1 MFCWKT
7 ADQCYSGA
15 HVKGICF
22 DQSSFQIYHIDNF
35 HLFSK
40 HLSLIEGFFPI
51 CGQWLLRSFK
61 MIHTKNMGQKVKILD
76 ALIWMRKKLIIP
88 FQSFGMELAQWR
100 EESEDGRTAG
110 VELERKDQIWMD
122 CWTWC
127 WTRENKTKDGRT
139 AGVEGG
145 DGGDQPGR
153 TRLRPQRLHCGGVLR
168 GGGHFSSF
176 LLWVVQHDFPRL
188 VISKMPRA
196 WTLPKRSSLTMSQV
210 RSRMRWVFDNLK
222 LRQNQES

>member
-1 MFCWKT
+1 MRQKLN
-7 ADQCYSGA
+7 
-15 HVKGICF
+15 IPL
-22 DQSSFQIYHIDNF
+22 QS
-35 HLFSK
+35 
-40 HLSLIEGFFPI
+40 
-51 CGQWLLRSFK
+51 LR
-61 MIHTKNMGQKVKILD
+61 
-76 ALIWMRKKLIIP
+76 
-88 FQSFGMELAQWR
+88 MELVQWI

-110 VELERKDQIWMD
+110 VELERKDQIWRD
-122 CWTWC
+122 CWTWG

-176 LLWVVQHDFPRL
+176 LLWVVQHDFARL
-188 VISKMPRA
+188 VISKTPMA

-210 RSRMRWVFDNLK
+210 RSRMRWVFDTIQNHESWQCLLFAKYCGFRCEK
-222 LRQNQES
+222 LTRALTQCFLEGIALLDRFEFDFWTKEQ

>member
-1 MFCWKT
+1 
-7 ADQCYSGA
+7 
-15 HVKGICF
+15 
-22 DQSSFQIYHIDNF
+22 
-35 HLFSK
+35 
-40 HLSLIEGFFPI
+40 
-51 CGQWLLRSFK
+51 
-61 MIHTKNMGQKVKILD
+61 MGQKVKILD

-110 VELERKDQIWMD
+110 VELERKDQIWRD

-127 WTRENKTKDGRT
+127 WTRENKTKDGR
-139 AGVEGG
+139 AASVEGG

-153 TRLRPQRLHCGGVLR
+153 TRLRPQRLHRGGVLR

-210 RSRMRWVFDNLK
+210 RSRMRWVFDTI
-222 LRQNQES
+222 QNQE